1 MKNMR
6 RNNKISKAR
15 RHNQRNNQERKNR
28 NSGGLAD
35 PRAESVRKTWEE
47 KNRMKKA
54 SKTSRG
60 PCCKDDAARLAKNEQ
75 LLSNLRSMKM
85 DQVWNDN
92 RGTFEPKVPRGFIRA
107 NRSHLPHFR
116 QYVKAMNLPYKF

>member
-1 MKNMR
+1 MR

-15 RHNQRNNQERKNR
+15 RHNQRNNQRKNR
-28 NSGGLAD
+28 NSGGLPD
-35 PRAESVRKTWEE
+35 PRAEAVRKTWEE

-54 SKTSRG
+54 NKASRG

-75 LLSNLRSMKM
+75 LLSKLRSMEM
-85 DQVWNDN
+85 EQVWNDN
-92 RGTFEPKVPRGFIRA
+92 RGTFEPKVPRRFIRA